1 MNGLEKEAAMIQSIV
16 LDKDLEGMAKKLPE
30 SSLIEVPFEIVNAKG
45 VIWKNGELQ
54 VTEAGGV
61 NWL

>member
-30 SSLIEVPFEIVNAKG
+30 SSLMKKYFNPPSEMGRME
-45 VIWKNGELQ
+45 
-54 VTEAGGV
+54 
-61 NWL
+61 